1 LREERAVARAAFR
14 SAVEAASIDWEA
26 ELLLSLEEFRDAGG
40 FDRVQASL
48 RAQIRLEQCNES
60 SIPAHIHYERYLQR
74 NQAQS
79 VPLRPAPVY
88 RRDDAANQRLCH
100 LFLADHLNL
109 DEAFSAVSNDVELYI
124 AGDPTMASYRAGLRI
139 RILSGVR
146 KEMYDAILAELK
158 AQDDQKQKD
167 QALLEE
173 RKRAVIEEQAARQR
187 LQFGVRG
194 FGARGERC

>member
-1 LREERAVARAAFR
+1 
-14 SAVEAASIDWEA
+14 
-26 ELLLSLEEFRDAGG
+26 
-40 FDRVQASL
+40 
-48 RAQIRLEQCNES
+48 
-60 SIPAHIHYERYLQR
+60 
-74 NQAQS
+74 
-79 VPLRPAPVY
+79 
-88 RRDDAANQRLCH
+88 
-100 LFLADHLNL
+100 L

-158 AQDDQKQKD
+158 AQEDQKEKD
-167 QALLEE
+167 RALLEE